1 MVRSVDHY
9 CSVSGRY
16 ICTVGC
22 LTVILQGEL
31 REIIKWHQLPSVLPV
46 QHDSVILEVT
56 GVSRVIFNKWNISDL
71 SDLHY
76 EG

>member
-1 MVRSVDHY
+1 MSSVH
-9 CSVSGRY
+9 VPGRY
-16 ICTVGC
+16 TCTVAVC

-31 REIIKWHQLPSVLPV
+31 REIIKWHQLPPVLPV

-56 GVSRVIFNKWNISDL
+56 GVTRVIFNKWNISDL
-71 SDLHY
+71 SDLHN